1 MASRQRKEQDAIAG
15 GSYVRQYN
23 NSAVW

>member
-15 GSYVRQYN
+15 GSYVWHYN
-23 NSAVW
+23 SVVW